1 MNKLYKGIVRLDS
14 DEQFQELMATGSVTL
29 ASGELVRYS
38 PDDTTYYTPG
48 NKYVSYKAQQ
58 LEEAEKKQ
66 ARTNIGIDLDTIA
79 TKNDLD
85 AKVGF
90 KYTQLKNADTD
101 SEKEDVII
109 TNDVDATIAMYHQN
123 GTTQSGINARKNYT
137 ELSSIFQSAETT
149 DIAYSRVSVISDS
162 INLISQNGA
171 DNTSKLIITPT
182 DIVFDK
188 NPSVQVGEEKKKL
201 YSENDKVLL
210 YSEQTLTD
218 SEKTQAKTNL
228 GITDIDTSK
237 FVTTDTD
244 QTITGVKTFD
254 SNILFS
260 TNLIHLKYATSE
272 SRPHIIIGN
281 YNKDNLTSADYN
293 IFIGNNGFKPSG
305 GHGNILL
312 GNNVFTEDN
321 ANDNIILGDGH
332 NSGNNGISIGYKSGI
347 SAIGFNSKGSFGI
360 GIGFNA
366 NYKAANAIQ
375 LGTGT
380 NSNEK
385 TLQIWDYQLLDGNT
399 GKIPVDRLPSNIIQ
413 QYLELSGEDGTLT
426 DDQYALVTTYDNLI
440 ITRSG
445 VDYRLQS
452 KPLDNVGDYQYES
465 TYYSDTTKDF
475 ASYNIIVKTD
485 KTWKYILKPF
495 SGSPSSAV
503 LYTAQALTQEQ
514 KEQACQNIGVSCY
527 ITISDQP
534 ESATNGTLSEEQLA
548 VLQSSNNSY
557 ILFNNEKFILQ
568 DIQTDKGYLVFTH
581 AGEDTTN
588 KFFTKCIA
596 VTISTRAWTLK
607 SQSVDTTLTE
617 NSSNLITSGAVY
629 AANELKADT
638 NAENINYNSFATKL
652 NINQS
657 TEVTD
662 DGSTVIRFGN
672 LMFICKAFLVTGN
685 TEQSYTFPYQ
695 FTNGSPMCWC
705 NSAAAGNSSSNSCA
719 VTESSSSSMKV
730 RVCGIDSSVTMFALG
745 WVAN

>member
-66 ARTNIGIDLDTIA
+66 ARANIGIDLDTIA

-171 DNTSKLIITPT
+171 DNTSKLTITPT
-182 DIVFDK
+182 EVVFDK

-244 QTITGVKTFD
+244 QTITGVKTFSNKIILSD
-254 SNILFS
+254 SS
-260 TNLIHLKYATSE
+260 SNLILTKSDVTTSK
-272 SRPHIIIGN
+272 SNNIIIGEPQNLNGSSSVMIGTRVNANN
-281 YNKDNLTSADYN
+281 YSVV
-293 IFIGNNGFKPSG
+293 IGNNSSVYTSGVAVGFG
-305 GHGNILL
+305 AQAIL
-312 GNNVFTEDN
+312 DY
-321 ANDNIILGDGH
+321 
-332 NSGNNGISIGYKSGI
+332 SI
-347 SAIGFNSKGSFGI
+347 AIGRLSNSS
-360 GIGFNA
+360 A
-366 NYKAANAIQ
+366 NQAIQ
-375 LGTGT
+375 LGKGT

-413 QYLELSGEDGTLT
+413 QYLELSGEDGVLT
-426 DDQYALVTTYDNLI
+426 DDQYNLVTTYDNLI

-534 ESATNGTLSEEQLA
+534 ESATNGILSEEQLA

-581 AGEDTTN
+581 VGEDTTN

-607 SQSVDTTLTE
+607 SQSVDTMLIE
-617 NSSNLITSGAVY
+617 NSTNLITSGGVY
-629 AANELKADT
+629 AANELKADI
-638 NAENINYNSFATKL
+638 NAENINYNNFATKL

-705 NSAAAGNSSSNSCA
+705 NSAAAGNSSGNSCA

-745 WVAN
+745 WKAN

>member
-14 DEQFQELMATGSVTL
+14 DEQFQELMAVGSVTL
-29 ASGELVRYS
+29 ASGELVSYS

-66 ARTNIGIDLDTIA
+66 ARANIGIDLDTIA

-171 DNTSKLIITPT
+171 DNKSKLTITPT
-182 DIVFDK
+182 EVVFDK
-188 NPSVQVGEEKKKL
+188 NPSIQVGEEKKKL

-244 QTITGVKTFD
+244 QTITGVKTFEHIKFD
-254 SNILFS
+254 KSTFISNNMSSNSYVVAVGNYLSVYGDHALTIGDGS
-260 TNLIHLKYATSE
+260 AAGYYATGLGGHARGQYSLAVGTSLNSAE
-272 SRPHIIIGN
+272 GTDATGLRSIAIGSIKKEGSK
-281 YNKDNLTSADYN
+281 YTYTIASADDA
-293 IFIGNNGFKPSG
+293 IQIGVG
-305 GHGNILL
+305 
-312 GNNVFTEDN
+312 TN
-321 ANDNIILGDGH
+321 ANV
-332 NSGNNGISIGYKSGI
+332 
-347 SAIGFNSKGSFGI
+347 
-360 GIGFNA
+360 
-366 NYKAANAIQ
+366 
-375 LGTGT
+375 
-380 NSNEK
+380 K

-413 QYLELSGEDGTLT
+413 QYLELSGEDGVLT

-568 DIQTDKGYLVFTH
+568 DIQTAKGYLVFTH
-581 AGEDTTN
+581 VGEDAIN

-607 SQSVDTTLTE
+607 SQSVDTALIE
-617 NSSNLITSGAVY
+617 NSTNLITSGGVY
-629 AANELKADT
+629 AANELKADI

-672 LMFICKAFLVTGN
+672 LMFICKAFLITGN